1 MKRFLTSYVKML
13 LEAREMKLDNEE
25 IQLIVN
31 DLMEDDELWDT
42 FDHYINDYL
51 DNF

>member
-42 FDHYINDYL
+42 FDYYINDYL